1 MNDSFQKKLEA
12 YENGELSGKD
22 LEEFEKELEKLET
35 YQSFL
40 ENDEMDDMPLD
51 QKEKQIIKKGKWKA
65 RIQTT
70 YFVILLFIGFT
81 IITSILTSVYYAWG
95 DPDRAEV
102 LRNVVDHTLTVT
114 NPYGYL
120 SHSSLDSGNLY
131 FNMELTTPKK
141 KKIGDEI
148 IEVGEYKSH
157 FIFSFLRMRE
167 ENHFGSISQSS
178 PSFVFP
184 GAGSDMTSDW
194 RKLERLPEGT
204 VTSAYVSFTDL
215 LDTEEVYELFSE
227 KEIDLLWLA
236 VDSGAEN
243 ADERNLGVIFNS
255 IGFPSFPIWHDD
267 DMILESREEEK
278 GLFGSSV
285 ISEGYSSPTYREGDY
300 DVLHQQF
307 LKTLTFL
314 QEHENL
320 ASRVIFGDLEL
331 EHKINYLEKEGIKHY
346 GVVITGP
353 TKEILSLQENDNIS
367 VLQIDES
374 RLWNWM
380 NRGE

>member
-1 MNDSFQKKLEA
+1 MSDSFQKKLEA

-40 ENDEMDDMPLD
+40 EKDEADNIPLD

-70 YFVILLFIGFT
+70 YFVFLLFIGFT
-81 IITSILTSVYYAWG
+81 IVTSILTTVYYSWG
-95 DPDRAEV
+95 NPDRAEV
-102 LRNVVDHTLTVT
+102 LRNVIIHTVT
-114 NPYGYL
+114 ITEPYGYL
-120 SHSSLDSGNLY
+120 SHSSINGGYY
-131 FNMELTTPKK
+131 FGMELTTPKK

-148 IEVGEYKSH
+148 IEVGEYQSH
-157 FIFSFLRMRE
+157 FLFSFVRTHE
-167 ENHFGSISQSS
+167 EKDFGSISQAS

-184 GAGSDMTSDW
+184 GSGSSVTSDW
-194 RKLERLPEGT
+194 RQLERLPEGT
-204 VTSAYVSFTDL
+204 VTSAYVSFPRL
-215 LDTEEVYELFSE
+215 LETEEVYEIFSG
-227 KEIDLLWLA
+227 KDIDLLWLA

-243 ADERNLGVIFNS
+243 MDERTEGVIFDS
-255 IGFPSFPIWHDD
+255 IGFPSYPIWHDD
-267 DMILESREEEK
+267 DMILDSREEEK

-285 ISEGYSSPTYREGDY
+285 ISEGYSSPTYLEGDY

-307 LKTLTFL
+307 LKTLKFL
-314 QEHENL
+314 QEYENI
-320 ASRVIFGDLEL
+320 ASKVVFGDLEL
-331 EHKINYLEKEGIKHY
+331 ENKIRYLENEGIKHY

-353 TKEILSLQENDNIS
+353 TKEILTLEDNDSIS

-380 NRGE
+380 SRE